1 MATIGETLREARNK
15 KGASEAIAAKA
26 VKIKLERLRD
36 LEEDRYDTFPAQ
48 VYVRSF
54 LRQYADYLGL
64 DGAAILQRF
73 TEENTPPEQKPV
85 FEITEEQRNHSTHSP
100 IQKHVP
106 IQPKRSAFTQT
117 GITVL
122 VAIPVIIGILIG
134 CAWLI
139 MNSQPPETPSITEP
153 TPPPSSETP
162 MEKMIETPALDL
174 APKPPENPDSAFAP
188 ASTPALSLTNHP
200 SVDAHPI
207 Q

>member
-26 VKIKLERLRD
+26 VKMKLERLRD
-36 LEEDRYDTFPAQ
+36 LEEDRYDAFPAQ

-64 DGAAILQRF
+64 DSTAILQRF
-73 TEENTPPEQKPV
+73 TEQNAPQEQKPI
-85 FEITEEQRNHSTHSP
+85 FEITEEQRAHSSNSP
-100 IQKHVP
+100 LQKHVP
-106 IQPKRSAFTQT
+106 VQPKRSSFTST

-122 VAIPVIIGILIG
+122 VAIPVIIGILVG

-139 MNSQPPETPSITEP
+139 MNSRPLETPTVVVPPP
-153 TPPPSSETP
+153 TPAQNTTE
-162 MEKMIETPALDL
+162 EKMIETPALDL
-174 APKPPENPDSAFAP
+174 SHKPPENLDSAFAP
-188 ASTPALSLTNHP
+188 PSTPALSLTNHP
-200 SVDAHPI
+200 SLDAHPI